1 MKAFAAEPALRY
13 SGGELM
19 SKVTKRLFSVDDY
32 ARMDEA
38 GIFLPGERVELIRG
52 EILVMSPI
60 GPRHQ
65 AAVDRGTQTWVELL
79 KGRAIVRAQGPAV
92 LDRFAAPQPDFAL
105 LRPRDD
111 FYATKHPAAEDIFLI
126 VEIADSSLEFDRTVK
141 KALYAILKIHEYWIA
156 DLQNN
161 RLLAYSDP
169 DEDTYR
175 IFRDFYRGNSLEPLL
190 LPGCRID
197 VDVFL
202 P

>member
-1 MKAFAAEPALRY
+1 
-13 SGGELM
+13 M
-19 SKVTKRLFSVDDY
+19 SDTTKRLFSVEDY
-32 ARMDEA
+32 LRMDEA

-52 EILVMSPI
+52 EILVMSSI

-65 AAVDRGTQTWVELL
+65 AAVDRGTQTWIELL

-105 LRPRDD
+105 LRPRSD
-111 FYATKHPAAEDIFLI
+111 FYATKHPAADDIFLI
-126 VEIADSSLEFDRTVK
+126 IEIADTSLEFDCTVK

-169 DEDTYR
+169 DEDT
-175 IFRDFYRGNSLEPLL
+175 FRTFREHHRGSSLAPLL
-190 LPGCRID
+190 LPGCGID